1 MHLGF
6 TVQTLIKM
14 TVQSSAGVTK
24 STLVGTVGTLLKYFA
39 AHRAELRIL
48 HYDTNLQ
55 NLKFKIYNV

>member
-24 STLVGTVGTLLKYFA
+24 STLSIIKPHFHSKVKS
-39 AHRAELRIL
+39 
-48 HYDTNLQ
+48 
-55 NLKFKIYNV
+55 